1 MARTFKILSAL
12 LSYPTEELKAAAP
25 AFPAI
30 LTEEKLLDPRQ
41 VDAIAPLAEELRD
54 SDLLDLQE
62 RYVQLFD
69 RSRALSLHL
78 FEHVHG
84 ESRDRGQAMV
94 DLQSLYEQRGLVIGA
109 AELPDYLPLF
119 LEFLSTLARD
129 EALELLT
136 QPAHVLAALAARL
149 EKRES
154 GYAAVLAA
162 LAALGGATDAG
173 AMPPEEPGD
182 NPSDLAA
189 LDAIWESE
197 PVSFGPS
204 AGQAG
209 CPKVAGMLER
219 LGRGRPP
226 LGGAN
231 NG

>member
-1 MARTFKILSAL
+1 MTRTFKILSAL

-30 LTEEKLLDPRQ
+30 LAEEKLLDPRQ
-41 VDAIAPLAEELRD
+41 VDGIAPLAEELREG
-54 SDLLDLQE
+54 DLLDLQE
-62 RYVQLFD
+62 RYVELFD

-94 DLQSLYEQRGLVIGA
+94 DLQSLYERHGLIIGA

-119 LEFLSTLARD
+119 LEFLSMLPKG

-136 QPAHVLAALAARL
+136 QPTHVLAALAARL
-149 EKRES
+149 RKRES

-162 LAALGGATDAG
+162 LAALGGAADAV

-182 NPSDLAA
+182 NPNDLAA
-189 LDAIWESE
+189 LDAAWESE
-197 PVSFGPS
+197 VVTFGPS
-204 AGQAG
+204 AGQAS

-219 LGRGRPP
+219 LGRGRPA